1 MNGRCAEIT
10 VFTKS
15 GGPLSKHI
23 ELIDGR
29 IANDSSA
36 CQMAKG
42 SARRVRIDLDNITAL
57 ADLINKLTAR
67 EAYGNG
73 CLLDGLP
80 DRVTVTTVEK
90 LDEARKSDPTVIA
103 RTRDYLVY
111 AAGEPAIALL
121 DIDLKGVPDSAK
133 SLINEAGGIWSA
145 LRAVLPTLATVARVT
160 RPSTSAGLR
169 NRKTGEIYPD
179 SGGFHAVIAV
189 ADGGD
194 IPRFLTDL
202 HDRLWLA
209 GYGWGIAS
217 AAGSFL
223 ERSLVDKAC
232 GSPESLIFEG
242 QPIIHPP
249 LEQAPRPA
257 VAHEGGVLDTRTA
270 CPPLTDTEKDELERL
285 KEAER
290 DRLKPQSDEA
300 RANWSASH
308 IKRMVAAGVTQA
320 EARSRVDRWIDG
332 QALSGDFPL
341 PFDDPTLAGATV
353 ADVLANLTK
362 FVGKTL
368 SDPFEGPAYGR
379 GKAIVYQRANGSL
392 FVHSFAHGG
401 ARYELEEAQRPDP
414 DLELDRLRAAVEI
427 DRLAR
432 LSLFDY
438 ARERKK
444 AAKDLK
450 LDRLSDLDKLVERR
464 RAEIKRE
471 AYPGDNAPGGL
482 NATLAELNKDYSAIK
497 IGGKTRVLWF
507 EDTVHHAGGQRYIHR
522 LPNYLSFQDFRNYY
536 LNRYCIDANGAPFA
550 VDGHGKPLS
559 IGDWWLAHPKRNT
572 YPSVTFLPRGEKI
585 VEGAIN
591 LWTGFGVQPI
601 KGDWGLMRRHIR
613 EVLSAGDEAVDRYVL
628 NWLAD
633 CVQYPNRQAEVALVF
648 LGGFGTGRGILGRA
662 MCRIFGQHGRHIS
675 STEHMTGKFNAH
687 LQMCCFLF
695 ADEAFAPQDRRA
707 EGVWKRLITEDTLTI
722 EPKGVDPLEVPNRL
736 HVMTVSNHEW
746 AVPAGEK
753 ERRVL
758 VQAVAKTHQQDE
770 AYFTPLYEQMA
781 DGGLEAM
788 LYDLLDHDIGQWRPR
803 KIVRTKALGQQ
814 QEESLEPID
823 AWFFSLLEAGVL
835 PAAPAEPPEA
845 VSTEYEEEIEETEE
859 ATGLYIGTRTRK
871 RKVKRD
877 GLFEHACKMFP
888 KIKALGPNRLFR
900 YLGDRERGGGS
911 HTWIKVNRG
920 PKKKRGW
927 RFPLLAEARDR
938 WVERFPETVWPEGS
952 PADWTSG
959 DHDEN
964 ED

>member
-42 SARRVRIDLDNITAL
+42 SARRVRIDLHNITAL

-121 DIDLKGVPDSAK
+121 DIDLKGVPDGAK

-217 AAGSFL
+217 AAGSVL

-232 GSPESLIFEG
+232 GSPERLIFEG
-242 QPIIHPP
+242 PPIIDPP

-290 DRLKPQSDEA
+290 DRLKPQLDEA

-320 EARSRVDRWIDG
+320 EARSQVDRWIDG

-353 ADVLANLTK
+353 ADVLANPKK
-362 FVGKTL
+362 FAGKTL

-414 DLELDRLRAAVEI
+414 DLELERLRAAVEI

-482 NATLAELNKDYSAIK
+482 KATLEALNKDHSVVL
-497 IGGKTRVLWF
+497 IGSRTRVLRL
-507 EDTVHHAGGQRYIHR
+507 EDVSHYAGGKKYTYR
-522 LPNYLSFQDFRNYY
+522 LPTYLKFQDFREFYS
-536 LNRYCIDANGAPFA
+536 NRYCIDHNGAPFA

-559 IGDWWLAHPKRNT
+559 IGDWWLEHNKRNT
-572 YPSVTFLPRGEKI
+572 YQGVTFLPRGDPI
-585 VEGAIN
+585 VECKIN
-591 LWTGFGVQPI
+591 LWRGFGVEPC
-601 KGDWGLMRRHIR
+601 KGDWSLMQQHIL
-613 EVLSAGDEAVDRYVL
+613 EVLSAGDRAVYDYVI

-633 CVQYPNRQAEVALVF
+633 CVQNPNRQAEVALVF
-648 LGGFGTGRGILGRA
+648 IGGLGTGKSLLGRA

-675 STEHMTGKFNAH
+675 SPEHMTGKFNAH
-687 LQMCCFLF
+687 MQMCCFLF
-695 ADEAFAPQDRRA
+695 ADEAVAPGDKKA
-707 EGVWKRLITEDTLTI
+707 EGALKRLITEDTLFI
-722 EPKGVDPLEVPNRL
+722 EPKGVDPFEVPNRL
-736 HVMTVSNHEW
+736 HPMIASNHNNV
-746 AVPAGEK
+746 VPAGEK
-753 ERRVL
+753 ERRY
-758 VQAVAKTHQQDE
+758 VAQKVSDAHQQDE
-770 AYFTPLYEQMA
+770 AYFTPLYAQMRS
-781 DGGLEAM
+781 GGLEAM
-788 LYDLLDHDIGQWRPR
+788 LYGLLDYDIGKWRPR
-803 KIVRTKALGQQ
+803 KIVHTAALSQQ
-814 QEESLEPID
+814 QEESLSPVDQWWLE
-823 AWFFSLLEAGVL
+823 LLRTGVLAGVRG
-835 PAAPAEPPEA
+835 PKPNEA
-845 VSTEYEEEIEETEE
+845 VSNHYDEDVVAFRDNFGGEHKRTVRRE
-859 ATGLYIGTRTRK
+859 GLYDQARRISPKLKGMSDTALGRYLRDPERGCVNTW
-871 RKVKRD
+871 VKRD
-877 GLFEHACKMFP
+877 
-888 KIKALGPNRLFR
+888 
-900 YLGDRERGGGS
+900 
-911 HTWIKVNRG
+911 
-920 PKKKRGW
+920 RGW
-927 RFPLLAEARDR
+927 RFPTLADCRDK
-938 WVERFPETVWPEGS
+938 WCARFPDTVWADPS
-952 PADWTSG
+952 PTDWTFG
-959 DHDEN
+959 EDE
-964 ED
+964 DDM